1 MAAVTSTLVAL
12 GGVGL
17 SAAQAIKANK
27 DMKQA
32 SSAAGIARDQLR
44 QIKETNPFKAVQTPM
59 LGFELAQEQQNQR
72 TAQLA
77 QMVTGLGAEGAIGG
91 IGQLA
96 QAGNEQDLQLAAQAN
111 QTQFQRDMAQAE
123 AESGIEARKA
133 ERDWMAGIGDIQM
146 QNAIRAQAQKDRN
159 TAITGAF
166 SSLGTAALGVD
177 GMVDLYKKSGASDE
191 EIAKAVQS
199 AKLPD
204 TLGNPF
210 AKTNPLDKP
219 LTSSQLRLASL
230 SNNPFIG
237 LQGNS
242 NYDYLFENPLTYKGN
257 PTNKGLL
264 YSLN

>member
-32 SSAAGIARDQLR
+32 ASAADLAKNQLK

-59 LGFELAQEQQNQR
+59 LGFELAQQQQSQR
-72 TAQLA
+72 EA
-77 QMVTGLGAEGAIGG
+77 QMVGALEGAGAEGIIGG
-91 IGQLA
+91 IGQVA
-96 QAGNEQDLQLAAQAN
+96 AAGNEQDMALAAQAN
-111 QTQFQRDMAQAE
+111 QAQYGRDVAQAE
-123 AESGIEARKA
+123 AQLGIGARQA
-133 ERDWMAGIGDIQM
+133 ERDFMMGVGEVQEQNMRRAEAIANRNAAIQGIAGFAG
-146 QNAIRAQAQKDRN
+146 QA
-159 TAITGAF
+159 AG
-166 SSLGTAALGVD
+166 SLDDKIAL
-177 GMVDLYKKSGASDE
+177 YRKSGASEE
-191 EIAKAVQS
+191 EIASANQS

-210 AKTNPLDKP
+210 TKTNPLDKP
-219 LTSSQLRLASL
+219 LTSIQLLLSSL

-242 NYDYLFENPLTYKGN
+242 NYDYLFENPMTYKGN
-257 PTNKGLL
+257 PANRSLL
-264 YSLN
+264 YSLK